1 MDLQCAVEIPSLAAG
16 AEPAGNTAVTLA
28 PIRLLVVDDDD
39 VDRAH
44 VIRCLRQFPG
54 EIQIRQASSLAEANA
69 AVQETPFDTI
79 IVDSR
84 LGDGEGLQLVS
95 QLSAQKN
102 KICPIILVTGYST
115 ERDAVTAMREGV
127 YDYIPK
133 NELDASRLVP
143 AIQNGLRWAHVQA
156 KLLQAEQELRRRSL
170 YDTLTELPNR
180 DLFFDRLEHACAN
193 ALRYQI
199 PFAVMM
205 MDLDHF
211 KSVND
216 TLGHAAGDEV
226 LRQTGKRL
234 MGACRQSDTISR
246 LAGDEF
252 VAVCLGVNDAET
264 ALVVAE
270 KMLAIVNAPMVVD
283 GQVLSVGIS
292 IGVALCPVQATAT
305 GPLMALADAAMYQ
318 AKTGLRKIVC
328 ASPTAARPAALPA
341 LSLLNDLEQAI
352 DRREFVMYYQP
363 KLNLETYQVV
373 GVEALMRWQ
382 TRNGSLV
389 MPDQFIPVIEPSNL
403 LHKFTLM
410 SIELVLSQM
419 ADWAQRGIMLD
430 VALNISAKMLED
442 GDLAEHFKERLSQ
455 FNVRADMLTLEITE
469 TAIIQHPDAARK
481 VAAELTAAGI
491 KLSIDDFGSG
501 FTSFS
506 HLQDFK
512 IPEIKIDKNYII
524 NLKENSFGASLVK
537 SISVFC
543 KSEGIKLVAEGVEHR
558 ESWQLLCELGCNIGQ
573 GYSIARPAA
582 APEFETWLADS
593 KPILNPTSHPDPAL
607 PIN

>member
-1 MDLQCAVEIPSLAAG
+1 MTLQCAMENPSPAPSAKPAG
-16 AEPAGNTAVTLA
+16 ATAAALA

-39 VDRAH
+39 VDRER
-44 VIRCLRQFPG
+44 VIRCLRHFPG
-54 EIQIRQASSLAEANA
+54 EMQICQASSLAEANA
-69 AVQETPFDTI
+69 AIHETPFDTI
-79 IVDSR
+79 IVDGR
-84 LGDGEGLQLVS
+84 LGDGEGLDLLS
-95 QLSAQKN
+95 QLSAEKN
-102 KICPIILVTGYST
+102 VICPVILVTCYST
-115 ERDAVTAMREGV
+115 ERDAVKAMRQGV

-133 NELDASRLVP
+133 HELDANRLVP
-143 AIQNGLRWAHVQA
+143 VIQNGLRWAHAQA
-156 KLLQAEQELRRRSL
+156 KLQEAEQQLRRRSL
-170 YDTLTELPNR
+170 YDSLTELPNR
-180 DLFFDRLEHACAN
+180 DLFFDRLDQACAN
-193 ALRYQI
+193 ALRYEI

-211 KSVND
+211 KEVND

-252 VAVCLGVNDAET
+252 AAICLGINAVET
-264 ALVVAE
+264 AMIVAE
-270 KMLAIVNAPMVVD
+270 KMLAIVNAPMIVN

-292 IGVALCPVQATAT
+292 IGVALCPSQGAAP

-318 AKTGLRKIVC
+318 AKKGLRKIVC
-328 ASPTAARPAALPA
+328 ASAEAEGKPGALPA
-341 LSLLNDLEQAI
+341 QALLNDLEQAI

-363 KLNLETYQVV
+363 KLNLETYKIV

-382 TRNGSLV
+382 TPNGGV
-389 MPDQFIPVIEPSNL
+389 VVPDKFIPIIEPSNL

-410 SIELVLSQM
+410 SIELVLAQM
-419 ADWAQRGIMLD
+419 ADWAGRGIMLD

-442 GDLAEHFKERLSQ
+442 AHLAEHFKERLSQ
-455 FNVRADMLTLEITE
+455 FGVRADMLTLEITE

-481 VAAELTAAGI
+481 VAADLTAAGI

-506 HLQDFK
+506 HLQDFS

-524 NLKENSFGASLVK
+524 NLKENSFSASLVK
-537 SISVFC
+537 CVSVFC
-543 KSEGIKLVAEGVEHR
+543 RSEGIRLVAEGVEHR
-558 ESWQLLCELGCNIGQ
+558 ESWQLLRDLGCTIGQ

-582 APEFETWLADS
+582 APEFETWLS
-593 KPILNPTSHPDPAL
+593 NIGPQLNPEYAL
-607 PIN
+607 PVN